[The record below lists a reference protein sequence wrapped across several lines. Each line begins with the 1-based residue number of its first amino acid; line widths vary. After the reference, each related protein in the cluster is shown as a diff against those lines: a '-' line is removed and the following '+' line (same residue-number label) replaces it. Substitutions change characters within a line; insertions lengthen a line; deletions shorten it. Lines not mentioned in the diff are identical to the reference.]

1 MTEILQLTSILL
13 KFNIFLKRCETK
25 SKANPSPTTYL
36 KYNLIFIV
44 IILMFEFYYIAFRE
58 HVIAAKS
65 LLDYTNLSSPN
76 DYQYND
82 KIVYLRSLKANT
94 AKEKLSLDIRLKNRW
109 NKKLLFRSIKHYDLM
124 CEKNKSVQV
133 FKLLQTIYCFSFCC
147 QWLCFNFCICFISWC
162 FCRYLNSMGYK
173 NNGDLP
179 CQL

>member
-1 MTEILQLTSILL
+1 MWNKIKDKSITYNIFKIQSDFYCYYSYVRILL
-13 KFNIFLKRCETK
+13 YC
-25 SKANPSPTTYL
+25 
-36 KYNLIFIV
+36 
-44 IILMFEFYYIAFRE
+44 FRE

-133 FKLLQTIYCFSFCC
+133 FKLLKTIYCFSFCC

-162 FCRYLNSMGYK
+162 FCRYLNSMRYK